1 MGLVAPQ
8 GVVSFLIG
16 DQILVSRIGRW
27 ILYHW
32 ASTETPF
39 YEFLSQES
47 MGITWKCNKHLLSK
61 WENSD
66 RDWPGKKKKRFI
78 QQAFRDVKNCLS
90 STEIWVCGT
99 GNPAKQFS
107 LTWSLS
113 ISSICDSGK
122 DRKFRWTW
130 VSGAVEI
137 LSLRSGWHIARG
149 NPVSIVEMRFI
160 T

>member
-1 MGLVAPQ
+1 MWYLSWSGIKSLSPGLAGGFFTTEPARKPLSMNFYLRSPWESHGSVINIYW
-8 GVVSFLIG
+8 VNEKTVIET
-16 DQILVSRIGRW
+16 DQ
-27 ILYHW
+27 
-32 ASTETPF
+32 E
-39 YEFLSQES
+39 
-47 MGITWKCNKHLLSK
+47 K
-61 WENSD
+61 
-66 RDWPGKKKKRFI
+66 KKKKRFI